1 MLIQMHYNQVGNEE
15 GGQEV
20 YKKYNLFQCGPST
33 SVNIYRVQQVDSC
46 IQIMRYYRVFVL

>member
-1 MLIQMHYNQVGNEE
+1 MLIQMHYNRVGNEE